1 MFLLGTLL
9 GMLIMFLSAVIWK
22 LKCDL
27 KQAKNENDDW
37 CRAYTSLK
45 EDYLKYYGLYI
56 QLCDDVERYENKLE
70 ERKCFGSV
78 H

>member
-1 MFLLGTLL
+1 MFWLGA
-9 GMLIMFLSAVIWK
+9 LIMLLLTIICK
-22 LKCDL
+22 LRYDL
-27 KQAKNENDDW
+27 KQAKEKNDDW

-45 EDYLKYYGLYI
+45 EDYLKYYRLYI
-56 QLCDDVERYENKLE
+56 ELCDDIERYENKLE

>member
-1 MFLLGTLL
+1 MFWLGTLI
-9 GMLIMFLSAVIWK
+9 MLLLAIIWK
-22 LKCDL
+22 LRYDL
-27 KQAKNENDDW
+27 KQAREENDDW

-45 EDYLKYYGLYI
+45 EDYLKYYGLYV
-56 QLCDDVERYENKLE
+56 QLYDEVERIENKLE